1 MLLLTLDLLGI
12 AVFAIA
18 GGLLAVRQRLDVI
31 GVLTL
36 ATVTGLGGG
45 WIRDVLIGQIPP
57 TALADWRY
65 LAVPLVAS
73 ALVFVWH
80 PQFSRMDPMINAFD
94 AFGLGLFCVA
104 GTLKA
109 VDHGLGPLPAALLG
123 VVTAVGGGML
133 RDVLSG
139 RVPFVMSKG
148 QLYAVPAMLGAGIA
162 AVGFSATDLPTA
174 TIAVPAAAIAI
185 VVRLLAIWRGWTAP
199 TPGSMRGQ
207 ER

>member
-12 AVFAIA
+12 AVFAVA
-18 GGLLAVRQRLDVI
+18 GGLLAVRQRLDIVGI
-31 GVLTL
+31 VTL
-36 ATVTGLGGG
+36 ATVSGLGGG

-65 LAVPLVAS
+65 LAVPLVA
-73 ALVFVWH
+73 AGLVFIWH
-80 PQFSRMDPMINAFD
+80 PQFSRVDPMINVLD

-139 RVPFVMSKG
+139 RVPSIMSKG
-148 QLYAVPAMLGAGIA
+148 QLYAVPAMLGAAIA
-162 AVGFSATDLPTA
+162 AVGFSATDLSTA
-174 TIAVPAAAIAI
+174 FVAVPAATIAI

-199 TPGSMRGQ
+199 TPGSVRS
-207 ER
+207 

>member
-1 MLLLTLDLLGI
+1 MLLLVLDLLGV

-18 GGLLAVRQRLDVI
+18 GGLVAVRQRLDVI
-31 GVLTL
+31 GVLAL

-45 WIRDVLIGQIPP
+45 WVRDLMIGEVPP

-65 LAVPLVAS
+65 LVVPLVA
-73 ALVFVWH
+73 AFLVFWWH
-80 PQFSRMDPMINAFD
+80 PQFTRMDRLVNVFD

-109 VDHGLGPLPAALLG
+109 VEHGLGPVPSALLG
-123 VVTAVGGGML
+123 VVTAVGGGIM
-133 RDVLSG
+133 RDVMSG
-139 RVPFVMSKG
+139 RVPVILSQG
-148 QLYAVPAMLGAGIA
+148 ELYAIPAMLGSAVA
-162 AVGFSATDLPTA
+162 ATGFNTDLPTEA
-174 TIAVPAAAIAI
+174 VAVPAAVLAI

-199 TPGSMRGQ
+199 APGSARE